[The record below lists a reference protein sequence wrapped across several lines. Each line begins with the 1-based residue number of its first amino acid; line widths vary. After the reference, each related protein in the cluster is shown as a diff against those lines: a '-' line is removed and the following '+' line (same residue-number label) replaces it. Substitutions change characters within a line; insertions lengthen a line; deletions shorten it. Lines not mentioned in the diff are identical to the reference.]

1 MLMQPSVTDVD
12 AVGQH
17 TDPWILAGQQ
27 MAGQPWGPCK
37 QALLL
42 RIFLEFFCSVL
53 DGYQSFL
60 TPGSSDGSRSTVPCR
75 ALSGV
80 QQGLLQMQKRASSVA
95 VSGGGGGTVGG
106 LPVVPPVRSSMLLG
120 PLQPQ
125 CRVDMTAMLDHH
137 AATCG

>member
-1 MLMQPSVTDVD
+1 MQPSVTDVD
-12 AVGQH
+12 AVGLH
-17 TDPWILAGQQ
+17 TDPWVLAAQQ

-42 RIFLEFFCSVL
+42 RIFLEFFRSVL
-53 DGYQSFL
+53 DGYQGFL
-60 TPGSSDGSRSTVPCR
+60 TPGSSDGSRIVPCR

-95 VSGGGGGTVGG
+95 VGSGGGGTAGG

-125 CRVDMTAMLDHH
+125 CRVDLAAMMDHH
-137 AATCG
+137 AAICG